1 MNSKN
6 MPQKIQKNPVISTS
20 DEINA
25 SRPAALVKH
34 RSILHRLFPTKF
46 QKAII
51 ESDLIQAKTEL
62 EYREK
67 ALRMLKDAQIQAIQ
81 EKYNEFLKTGK
92 SIIRSDS
99 GLFFANKLSEFE
111 GEMNTI
117 CNNFY
122 QVIENQY
129 DKLKDIK
136 IPYLK
141 VIAEDRIEESAIRFK
156 ESVNKI
162 MADFIHILDE
172 GV

>member
-1 MNSKN
+1 MS
-6 MPQKIQKNPVISTS
+6 QKTQKNPVISTS

-34 RSILHRLFPTKF
+34 RSILQRLFPTKF
-46 QKAII
+46 QKIVI

-67 ALRMLKDAQIQAIQ
+67 ALKMLKNAQLQAIQ

-92 SIIRSDS
+92 SIIRSHS

-111 GEMNTI
+111 DEMNTI

-122 QVIENQY
+122 QLIENQY
-129 DKLKDIK
+129 DKLNDIK
-136 IPYLK
+136 RPYLK
-141 VIAEDRIEESAIRFK
+141 GIAEERIEESAIRFK
-156 ESVNKI
+156 ESINKI
-162 MADFIHILDE
+162 MTDFIHILDE

>member
-1 MNSKN
+1 MS
-6 MPQKIQKNPVISTS
+6 QKTQKNPVISTS

-34 RSILHRLFPTKF
+34 RSILQRLFPTKF
-46 QKAII
+46 QKIVI

-67 ALRMLKDAQIQAIQ
+67 ALKMLKNAQLQAIQ

-111 GEMNTI
+111 DEMNTI

-122 QVIENQY
+122 QLIENQY
-129 DKLKDIK
+129 DKLNDNKR
-136 IPYLK
+136 PNLK
-141 VIAEDRIEESAIRFK
+141 GIAEERIEESAIRFK
-156 ESVNKI
+156 ESINKI
-162 MADFIHILDE
+162 MTDFIHILDE